1 MLPTWKKKKS
11 LASGHKKKKSFC
23 FPGTAETAK
32 MVQHDKT
39 QRTDYDVDSMTGYL
53 KEQSFL
59 TTLLPAVQMQL
70 ILM

>member
-1 MLPTWKKKKS
+1 MLPTWKKKPCVRPQEKEII
-11 LASGHKKKKSFC
+11 LC
-23 FPGTAETAK
+23 FPGTTETAK

-39 QRTDYDVDSMTGYL
+39 QRTDYDVDSMTGYW

-59 TTLLPAVQMQL
+59 TTLLAAVQMQL

>member
-1 MLPTWKKKKS
+1 
-11 LASGHKKKKSFC
+11 
-23 FPGTAETAK
+23 

-39 QRTDYDVDSMTGYL
+39 QRTDYDVDSMTGYW

-59 TTLLPAVQMQL
+59 TTLLAAVQMQL